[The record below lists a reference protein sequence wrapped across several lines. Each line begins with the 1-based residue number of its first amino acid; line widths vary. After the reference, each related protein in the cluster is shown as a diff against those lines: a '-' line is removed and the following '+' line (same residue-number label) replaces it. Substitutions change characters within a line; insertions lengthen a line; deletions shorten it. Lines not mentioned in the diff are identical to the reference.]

1 MLAIFLDTI
10 VLFGILWWFL
20 QNDMPDFKFVFLI
33 AFGLAI
39 INLLLGLFV
48 APIIGIFALV
58 PSVIL
63 TGLVLMFYCHLP
75 LLQAAIGTAV
85 FLGYQVVLY
94 LIMTSG

>member
-48 APIIGIFALV
+48 APIIGIYALI

-75 LLQAAIGTAV
+75 CCRRPSAQRCSWVTRLFYI
-85 FLGYQVVLY
+85 
-94 LIMTSG
+94 